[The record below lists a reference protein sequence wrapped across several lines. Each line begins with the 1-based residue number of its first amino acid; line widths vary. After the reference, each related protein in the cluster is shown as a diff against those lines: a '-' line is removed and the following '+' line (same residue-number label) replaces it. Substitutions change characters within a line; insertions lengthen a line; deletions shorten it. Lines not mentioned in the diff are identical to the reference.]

1 MEWVEGRLVA
11 EKVAW
16 WEGEKE
22 GVEGRLKGG
31 VEEETERG
39 WVGGLPPQDLQLV
52 TYMEG
57 VVWPDDNIVA

>member
-1 MEWVEGRLVA
+1 MGGTEGER
-11 EKVAW
+11 
-16 WEGEKE
+16 EGEKE

-31 VEEETERG
+31 VEEETKRG

-57 VVWPDDNIVA
+57 IVWPDDNIVA